1 MAPGKKDVKQE
12 EISMG
17 LIPVGKKEIERTR
30 NIVCVIRDE
39 TTIDWKSN
47 KIVFSLNDETTMVN
61 FYKFIAEKANY
72 VKDTFLVAFLKPSPD
87 LKTDEEIV
95 LDDQCD
101 TTLGEVVG
109 EKPQKTNNFV
119 IKSKNGLDPVK
130 KVQQP
135 TVFYSYER
143 QCICMY
149 LLNCLLNH

>member
-1 MAPGKKDVKQE
+1 MAPGKKDVKGE

-17 LIPVGKKEIERTR
+17 LIPVGKKETEERAR

-39 TTIDWKSN
+39 TTVDWKSN
-47 KIVFSLNDETTMVN
+47 KITLNLSDETAMVN

-72 VKDTFLVAFLKPSPD
+72 VKGTFLVAFLKPSPD

-95 LDDQCD
+95 LDDNCD

-109 EKPQKTNNFV
+109 EKTQKTNNFV
-119 IKSKNGLDPVK
+119 IKSKDGLDPVK

-135 TVFYSYER
+135 TV
-143 QCICMY
+143 
-149 LLNCLLNH
+149 